1 MRQQVS
7 MDRIASLIQEIQH
20 AHQQGEDADVLLS
33 LVQQLQTQLYQQTKP
48 VPNTSKW
55 VAVIMPTPVMLS
67 EIRAAQDV
75 PIKEEA
81 DTVEEGKIIEVLQVD
96 EEALEAE
103 LKQIQEKAAF
113 ANQVHVK
120 QAKST
125 PGLLFD
131 MEDDLAEL
139 PTFVHQPGSQAAL
152 QQTASNSET
161 HDISLNDQLSN
172 RSKEVADQLGGA
184 PIKDLRK
191 GVGINDR
198 FLFINELFRGDES
211 MYERSIKTINNF
223 TIYAEAQY
231 WMERELKVKLGWD
244 NEKSVTQDFYA
255 LVRRRFA

>member
-1 MRQQVS
+1 
-7 MDRIASLIQEIQH
+7 MDRIASLIKEIQE
-20 AHQQGEDADVLLS
+20 AHQQGADAGVLLS
-33 LVQQLQTQLYQQTKP
+33 LVQQLQTQLYQQASP
-48 VPNTSKW
+48 LPISSKR
-55 VAVIMPTPVMLS
+55 VAVMMPSPIVLQEEINNDQPV
-67 EIRAAQDV
+67 
-75 PIKEEA
+75 KEAE
-81 DTVEEGKIIEVLQVD
+81 TNVVEEEKIVEVLQVD

-113 ANQVHVK
+113 ANQM
-120 QAKST
+120 QAKSSKAT

-131 MEDDLAEL
+131 IEDDIAAL
-139 PTFVHQPGSQAAL
+139 PTFVHQPGAQTPTPQADHNL
-152 QQTASNSET
+152 ELT
-161 HDISLNDQLSN
+161 DISLNDQLASH
-172 RSKEVADQLGGA
+172 SKEVADELGAA

-191 GVGINDR
+191 AIGINDR
-198 FLFINELFRGDES
+198 FLFINELFRGDET

>member
-1 MRQQVS
+1 
-7 MDRIASLIQEIQH
+7 MDRIASLIKEIQE
-20 AHQQGEDADVLLS
+20 AHQQGADAGVLLS
-33 LVQQLQTQLYQQTKP
+33 LVQQLQTQLYHQASP
-48 VPNTSKW
+48 LPISSKR
-55 VAVIMPTPVMLS
+55 VAVIMPSPIVLQEEISNDQPV
-67 EIRAAQDV
+67 
-75 PIKEEA
+75 KEAELNV
-81 DTVEEGKIIEVLQVD
+81 VEEEKIVEVLQVD

-113 ANQVHVK
+113 ANQM
-120 QAKST
+120 QAKSSKVT

-131 MEDDLAEL
+131 IEDDIAAL
-139 PTFVHQPGSQAAL
+139 PTFVHQPGAQTTTPQADHNVEL
-152 QQTASNSET
+152 T
-161 HDISLNDQLSN
+161 DISLNDQLASH
-172 RSKEVADQLGGA
+172 SKEVADQLGAA

-191 GVGINDR
+191 AIGINDR
-198 FLFINELFRGDES
+198 FLFINELFRGDET

>member
-1 MRQQVS
+1 
-7 MDRIASLIQEIQH
+7 MDRIASLIKEIQH
-20 AHQQGEDADVLLS
+20 AHQQGADAGVLLS
-33 LVQQLQTQLYQQTKP
+33 LVQQLQIQLLQQTAPMPITGKR
-48 VPNTSKW
+48 
-55 VAVIMPTPVMLS
+55 VAVMMPAPVVLS
-67 EIRAAQDV
+67 QNSMVSDES
-75 PIKEEA
+75 IKEDAEA
-81 DTVEEGKIIEVLQVD
+81 IENEKIVEVLQID

-113 ANQVHVK
+113 ANQVHAK
-120 QAKST
+120 QTKST

-131 MEDDLAEL
+131 PENDMVEL
-139 PTFVHQPGSQAAL
+139 PTFVHQPGSKTVAQPE
-152 QQTASNSET
+152 ASTSEIR
-161 HDISLNDQLSN
+161 DISLNDQLSN
-172 RSKEVADQLGGA
+172 RSKEIADQLGGT

-198 FLFINELFRGDES
+198 FQFINELFRGDES